1 MSLIKSIFLIA
12 GCSLVFI
19 FLAIKYVNAF
29 NPQKD
34 EPKLQIPA
42 RVVSVYDGDTVT
54 IEFKIR
60 VNVRLLD
67 CWAPEIKTKDKE
79 EKDKG
84 LESKKYLENLL
95 KVDDEVIAEI
105 PFDGNISNS
114 ISLSRILATIYKDID
129 GDGVKDNIS
138 SIMVDKG
145 YAKETKEK

>member
-1 MSLIKSIFLIA
+1 MSLVKSIFLIA
-12 GCSLVFI
+12 GWGLVFI

-34 EPKLQIPA
+34 ESKLQIPA
-42 RVVSVYDGDTVT
+42 RVVSVYDGDTLT

-60 VNVRLLD
+60 ANVRLLD

-95 KVDDEVIAEI
+95 KVNDEVIAEI

-138 SIMVDKG
+138 SIMVDRG

>member
-1 MSLIKSIFLIA
+1 MILIENIFWIVGRGLI
-12 GCSLVFI
+12 FI
-19 FLAIKYVNAF
+19 FLTIKCVNAF
-29 NPQKD
+29 NSQKD

-42 RVVSVYDGDTVT
+42 RIVSVYDGDTVT
-54 IEFKIR
+54 IELKIR
-60 VNVRLLD
+60 ANVRLLD

-79 EKDKG
+79 EKEKG
-84 LESKKYLENLL
+84 LESKKYLESLL
-95 KVDDEVIAEI
+95 KADDEVIAEI